1 MTQQQKKMDFRDL
14 RKKFRVSAPFNHPN
28 NFGKEGIDHINISI
42 QSETRLG
49 KIFDPAYL
57 KVINYKHIG
66 KFNSVM
72 SLWYW
77 IRSSDLN
84 DTIRRLTG
92 RNLKTYAEANGV
104 FSKFVPNFKAI
115 IAQATWN
122 KIKGYP
128 SILKEIR
135 ELNPEI
141 KLISYHIVKSSGLR
155 ISTSYAALIIDIT
168 ELIIKAVKEGKEPDF
183 NSFVDTKEKAGM
195 AFLEGVL
202 ERVMSEET
210 LERMRAANAITDEE
224 DHDYELPEPQVEDQS
239 KDEKDY
245 DCELTE
251 PQVEDQALEETDY
264 IIPNIKQPL
273 EKEVVA

>member
-1 MTQQQKKMDFRDL
+1 MAQAKKKMDFKDL
-14 RKKFRVSAPFNHPN
+14 RKKFRASAPFNHPN
-28 NFGKEGIDHINISI
+28 NFGKEGVDHINISI

-77 IRSSDLN
+77 IRSSDLD

-104 FSKFVPNFKAI
+104 FNKFVPNFKAI

-122 KIKGYP
+122 KIKSYP
-128 SILKEIR
+128 GIMKEIR
-135 ELNPEI
+135 DLNPET

-155 ISTSYAALIIDIT
+155 IATSYAALIIDIA

-183 NSFVDTKEKAGM
+183 SEFVDTKDKAGM
-195 AFLEGVL
+195 AYLEGVL
-202 ERVMSEET
+202 ERVMSPEV
-210 LERMRAANAITDEE
+210 LANMRAADAAGAVEE
-224 DHDYELPEPQVEDQS
+224 EPDYELAEPQADGQPTDETAPVEM
-239 KDEKDY
+239 
-245 DCELTE
+245 
-251 PQVEDQALEETDY
+251 PVEALDGGQAGEE
-264 IIPNIKQPL
+264 
-273 EKEVVA
+273 VAAAQ